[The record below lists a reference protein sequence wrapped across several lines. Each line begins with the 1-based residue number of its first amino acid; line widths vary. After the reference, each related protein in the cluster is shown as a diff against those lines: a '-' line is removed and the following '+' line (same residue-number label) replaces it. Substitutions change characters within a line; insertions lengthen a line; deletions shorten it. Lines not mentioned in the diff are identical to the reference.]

1 MNGLGCP
8 CHLEALRPRGW
19 GREGSVLFAG
29 HPESGGGQE
38 SSPQVDER
46 TGVDLRKV
54 VRGKMWL
61 RFPQDFV
68 QGTGES
74 PVPWMPQAVRTWNL
88 LALAMADIMA
98 MRQDS
103 SSLAIWAARMS
114 MARRSWLL
122 SISTQRNMARALY
135 WLASFLVH
143 SFNYLFSKLC
153 GCVHMYVWLGQG
165 AGWVMS
171 SLQGRRRSYSLG
183 LGITKVRQQEFL
195 RCLTERCL

>member
-1 MNGLGCP
+1 
-8 CHLEALRPRGW
+8 
-19 GREGSVLFAG
+19 
-29 HPESGGGQE
+29 
-38 SSPQVDER
+38 
-46 TGVDLRKV
+46 
-54 VRGKMWL
+54 MWL

-143 SFNYLFSKLC
+143 SFNYLFSKTLWMC
-153 GCVHMYVWLGQG
+153 AYVCLVG
-165 AGWVMS
+165 AGGGVGNV
-171 SLQGRRRSYSLG
+171 LIAG
-183 LGITKVRQQEFL
+183 T
-195 RCLTERCL
+195 